1 LTDVTEVEDKMAQKQ
16 FDLLFTLLK
25 LKSYLIS
32 LIDEQEEGGSSFQYT
47 EEYLNRRVPE
57 RRDEI
62 IYLLKENGINSD
74 ADIALDE
81 QVHLKFKEI
90 AMRTIPVVDLPKF
103 LEDLQIE
110 SAELKKSDTYAAERE
125 EKLKEILSILF
136 KIAKSWSIRKELETD
151 VDNYSTLAEEDVIR
165 PDERK
170 IVSGLGNV
178 TSISFEQISKQTIYY
193 LEQMID
199 YYFYY
204 GGDLNLEKFLE
215 SLNHI
220 KDLVSNK
227 YIELFRNSGMDE
239 EWINKYLKFKP
250 KA

>member
-1 LTDVTEVEDKMAQKQ
+1 MTQKR

-32 LIDEQEEGGSSFQYT
+32 LVDDQEEVVSSFQYT
-47 EEYLNRRVPE
+47 DEYLSRKAPDRK
-57 RRDEI
+57 DEI
-62 IYLLKENGINSD
+62 MDLLKENGINSD
-74 ADIALDE
+74 IDIAFDE

-90 AMRTIPVVDLPKF
+90 AMKTISIVDLPKF
-103 LEDLQIE
+103 LDELQIE
-110 SAELKKSDTYAAERE
+110 SAELKKSDTHVAERE
-125 EKLKEILSILF
+125 EKLKEILGILF
-136 KIAKSWSIRKELETD
+136 KIAKSWTIRKELETD

-165 PDERK
+165 PDEKK
-170 IVSGLGNV
+170 IVTGLGNV

-215 SLNHI
+215 SLGQI
-220 KDLVSNK
+220 RDLVTSK
-227 YIELFRNSGMDE
+227 YLELFRNSGMDE
-239 EWINKYLKFKP
+239 EWINKYLRSKSKT
-250 KA
+250 